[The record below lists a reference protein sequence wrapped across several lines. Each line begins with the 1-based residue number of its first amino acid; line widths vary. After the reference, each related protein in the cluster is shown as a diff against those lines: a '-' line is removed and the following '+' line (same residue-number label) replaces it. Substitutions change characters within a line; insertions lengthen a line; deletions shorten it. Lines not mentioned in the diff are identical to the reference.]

1 MAIRNFA
8 SAYAKLLEEKN
19 HPTDYETY
27 VRNNADNFNAVAREK
42 VQNTVT
48 GAARQLSGYGS
59 LSESLSQGGLADD
72 GYSKYVKAKIQ
83 SGARSR
89 LEEIEAER
97 VDAEREARQD
107 YLSYLD
113 SHNASQ
119 QKILRDVT
127 EKLTEK
133 RVTDPLRI
141 YEYAVESGLTAD
153 AAEAAYE
160 SVYRSVKNEI
170 KSEMIAK
177 VCSQEFTPE
186 MAKAYAKSIGLKERD
201 ISEIISIAEKFGKS
215 FERYSEDYIR
225 YLESLGNQ
233 NTVTHKQ

>member
-1 MAIRNFA
+1 MDIRNFA
-8 SAYAKLLEEKN
+8 SAYAKLLEKEN
-19 HPTDYETY
+19 RPTDYETY
-27 VRNNADNFNAVAREK
+27 IRNSSDSFNTIAREK
-42 VQNTVT
+42 VQDTVT

-59 LSESLSQGGLADD
+59 LAESLSQGGLADD

-83 SGARSR
+83 GSARSR
-89 LEEIEAER
+89 LGEIEAER
-97 VDAEREARQD
+97 VDAERKARQG

-119 QKILRDVT
+119 ERILRDVT

-177 VCSQEFTPE
+177 VCSQEYTPE
-186 MAKAYAKSIGLKERD
+186 MARAYAKSIGLQERD

-215 FERYSEDYIR
+215 FERYSEDYLK
-225 YLESLGNQ
+225 YLESLGSQ
-233 NTVTHKQ
+233 NTVTHKK